1 MKDGET
7 EVEKLFI
14 IGNGF
19 DLAHGLPTNYEDFH
33 NYLRKNYP
41 NAVEGDAVAPTGTAG
56 HHGELEY
63 NDDEVVGY
71 LMNLISR
78 TEGVLWRDIET
89 SLGMLDFDSDFDYL
103 PEVYDRDGERNPWH
117 EANNNE
123 DQASELAGCVP
134 IISDLFAD
142 WVESIK
148 ISSAI
153 TRPKITTLIDPQ
165 RDHFMS
171 FNYTRTLEEL
181 YGVRDVCHIHGV
193 QGEREKLLF
202 GHGAGRRFDEDNMS
216 SYIGCED
223 GLEEIQDALRKDTA
237 GALHAHQSFFQK
249 LENKILAIYS
259 YGFSFGD
266 VDQIYLKEIFRMV
279 NTEDMFFYLNK
290 YDKDKHEQQKEIIQN
305 CGFCGKF
312 DTFSA

>member
-1 MKDGET
+1 
-7 EVEKLFI
+7 
-14 IGNGF
+14 
-19 DLAHGLPTNYEDFH
+19 
-33 NYLRKNYP
+33 
-41 NAVEGDAVAPTGTAG
+41 
-56 HHGELEY
+56 
-63 NDDEVVGY
+63 
-71 LMNLISR
+71 
-78 TEGVLWRDIET
+78 
-89 SLGMLDFDSDFDYL
+89 MLDFDSDFDCL

-123 DQASELAGCVP
+123 DQAAELAGCVP
-134 IISDLFAD
+134 MILNLFAD
-142 WVESIK
+142 WVDTIN

-153 TRPKITTLIDPQ
+153 TRPKITALIDSQ
-165 RDHFMS
+165 RDHFLS

-181 YGVRDVCHIHGV
+181 YGVRYVCHIHGV
-193 QGEREKLLF
+193 QGGKGNLLF

-223 GLEEIQDALRKDTA
+223 GLEEIQRALRKDTER
-237 GALHAHQSFFQK
+237 ALHAHRGFFQK
-249 LENKILAIYS
+249 LTYGFSAIYS

-266 VDQIYLKEIFRMV
+266 VDQIYLKEIFRMA
-279 NTEDMFFYLNK
+279 NTENIVFYLNK